1 MSAYFQDGEFYLS
14 LPSVTVPTLSLFLL
28 LHSSVHSSLPSGRGG
43 RSVKSECI
51 PHPHYTGPQGGTKKR
66 GSDFIYVTSIY
77 RFQNY
82 HDLCFYWRQ
91 IINCS
96 FIGVFCKACCS
107 FHGFCKENK
116 FWRQGSLWTIS
127 LAKQIVAFFR
137 WIFDFIDLLNNKFHE
152 N

>member
-14 LPSVTVPTLSLFLL
+14 LPSVTVPALSLFLL

-66 GSDFIYVTSIY
+66 GSDFIYFTSIY

-96 FIGVFCKACCS
+96 FIGV
-107 FHGFCKENK
+107 

-137 WIFDFIDLLNNKFHE
+137 WIFDFIDLQNNKFHE